1 MTDDLEPIAPSEAV
15 AMYLKDRDIAKST
28 RRAHRRRLRRLIR
41 WCIDEDITNLNNL
54 TGRDIHRFKI
64 EEFDS
69 KDDGGDYSK
78 ETIRSV
84 MDTIR
89 VFTRWCAS
97 IDAVPQG
104 LSEKV
109 QSPSPENVRSETL
122 ERDRAQAILYYLDTY
137 EYASVRHCLL
147 DLLWHAGFRLGEVRA
162 LDVGDVNLDQ
172 NYVEVVHRP
181 DEDTPLK
188 NGEDGQRLV
197 NISQTTA
204 TVIRDYIGSVRD
216 EVTDDYGRKPLLTSQ
231 HGRRVQTN
239 LRQIVYSV
247 TRPCVYTNDCPHDRK
262 IQECDAALKVSLA
275 SQCPSSVYPHA
286 LRRGSIT
293 WHLREKMP
301 KHLVSD
307 RMDVSPD
314 VLDKHY
320 DARSDKE
327 RMRQRRDY
335 LPFDDENDEDDEK
348 IE

>member
-1 MTDDLEPIAPSEAV
+1 MTDDLQPITPREAV
-15 AMYLKDRDIAKST
+15 EMYLKDRDIATST
-28 RRAHRRRLRRLIR
+28 RRAHRRRLKRLVR
-41 WCIDEDITNLNNL
+41 WCDDEGLTNLNDL
-54 TGRDIHRFKI
+54 TGRDIHQFKI

-69 KDDGGDYSK
+69 KENGGDYSK

-97 IDAVPQG
+97 IDAISSG

-122 ERDRAQAILYYLDTY
+122 ERNRAETILSYLNTY
-137 EYASVRHCLL
+137 EYASVRHCLT
-147 DLLWHAGFRLGEVRA
+147 DLLWHAGFRLGEARA
-162 LDVGDVNLDQ
+162 LDLEDVNLDQ
-172 NYVEVVHRP
+172 NYVEIVHRP

-197 NISQTTA
+197 NISRTTA
-204 TVIRDYIGSVRD
+204 TVIRDYIGGIRD
-216 EVTDDYGRKPLLTSQ
+216 EVIDDYGRKPLLTSQ
-231 HGRRVQTN
+231 HGRRSRTN
-239 LRQIVYSV
+239 LRYIVYSV
-247 TRPCVYTNDCPHDRK
+247 TRPCVYTNDCPHDRE
-262 IQECDAALKVSLA
+262 IQECDPALNTSIA

-293 WHLREKMP
+293 WHLREKTP

-320 DARSDKE
+320 DARSDEE

-335 LPFDDENDEDDEK
+335 LPFGDEDE
-348 IE
+348 ENR